1 MRMVI
6 DKQFVFIVGA
16 ARSGTTWLQ
25 AMLGAHPAVCTFGE
39 LQLYDYYT
47 APWVKAWKRQQEVSR
62 FNGLPTIWNE
72 EQLYEIL
79 REFLKRIYSRVL
91 ETKPEASIV
100 LDKHPGYSAHVE
112 HINRLIPNAK
122 FIHMI
127 RDGRDVA
134 VSLRAASQG
143 WGRLWAPAV
152 IESAA
157 SLWKSSVI
165 EARKAR
171 DYGGRYMEVRY
182 EELLSEGIQV
192 LKSVFEFLSV
202 PIDLEDLTSI
212 FNEHQFERM
221 KEEKKGTN
229 QLIWP
234 DGFFR
239 KGQAGDW
246 QNALKPMK
254 RYVFHEIAG
263 DLLCE
268 LGYANNSWWA
278 DQAYQRFLLPPI
290 VMLSSRR
297 RIKVTVSESI
307 KRLLGPTWTDRVRNV
322 RTHLKR
328 DEVRGLSGGRI

>member
-1 MRMVI
+1 MVL
-6 DKQFVFIVGA
+6 DKQFVFIIGA

-47 APWVKAWKRQQEVSR
+47 APWLKAWKRQEEVSR

-72 EQLYEIL
+72 EQLYEFL
-79 REFLKRIYSRVL
+79 REFLARTYSRVL

-100 LDKHPGYSAHVE
+100 LDKHPGYSLHVE
-112 HINRLIPNAK
+112 HINRLIPSAK

-157 SLWKSSVI
+157 SLWKSSVV
-165 EARKAR
+165 EARKAQ

-182 EELLSEGIQV
+182 EELLSDGIQV
-192 LKSVFEFLSV
+192 LKSVFEFLRV

-212 FNEHQFERM
+212 FNEHQFEKM

-246 QNALKPMK
+246 RNTLKPME

-263 DLLCE
+263 DLLYE
-268 LGYANNSWWA
+268 LGYANNSWWL
-278 DQAYQRFLLPPI
+278 DRPYHKITVPLL
-290 VMLSSRR
+290 VTLSSRKR
-297 RIKVTVSESI
+297 LKVKALEGV
-307 KRLLGPTWTDRVRNV
+307 KGLLGPKWTARARNT
-322 RTHLKR
+322 RAFFKAK
-328 DEVRGLSGGRI
+328 EARGLGAP